1 MRRFAVVAR
10 AAMLAVVIL
19 PAAHAREF
27 GHVLRTL
34 AAPLQAAH
42 RIPPPPS
49 GDPCLEDLAKQI
61 DWLEHH
67 LACYGTVVAK
77 QPDVWGQSRLT
88 RARLE
93 YEEEMRKQ
101 LGLFTERTTASIRRS
116 DQAYLGMALAL
127 QSASGRRRTAQ
138 DVAVPD
144 ATGSASVINTIQG
157 LIPTGNES
165 AGRADPVVIAR
176 TAPFAI
182 PPNPAGFQF
191 DDAPLSLEPTV
202 HLDQLSRYLNH
213 LNELRRVNEGDDSS
227 DAPGYALNLV
237 RIPVSVMPGARTRK
251 GHGAEITVIAEPCLG
266 DDLLPTT
273 FRSLVIN
280 DLVDVIAPALTWA
293 VNDRECLAW
302 AETIT
307 TGGLESRS
315 VGLAADDPSKPNGV
329 SRRATLTMGV
339 NPPPAARQGVMA
351 AMQSLRD
358 KLPTIAP
365 SSAPSMKT
373 RRSRLPIPFSQLADV
388 AGITQ
393 VATLIHNT
401 HAALLNHPDSRPCIG
416 YMEVRGHL
424 AEELEAAYDFLAL
437 DARRHIWEELPGWN
451 LAALVRGRQAR
462 DLAAARCRYFSA
474 IGTGDEDGIELIG
487 HVADDPE
494 QGGICCDEPQPTTPI
509 CRTTTAVLA
518 WSILVE
524 SALLNERLIADTRE
538 AATAR
543 GQPAGPAGC
552 AGPFYGPDPAP
563 EARAAFNDYV
573 RTRWPIRVF
582 ALDPV
587 SDEQNVDDTYARRR
601 ELQIAMAMA
610 SASGPLN
617 AQAMQRYSRRL
628 ELDMATVALN
638 KTAVGFAHGPDTFG
652 WRFYPRVQTPP
663 TRGTLA
669 TLGETVCGGPSS
681 DADLAQR
688 ELEPGQR
695 ECAAIIVMPAFVPW
709 ITLDVRTSWFSL
721 THPKQ
726 IDPGISQTLMLSR
739 AVQSMRTTAHAC
751 GRCAGPHA
759 SGSLP
764 QLLRLVDQLERR
776 LPMQTLQA
784 QIPHE
789 NTAGGFEL
797 FNAGI
802 TDLAPE
808 LLGWYGAPG
817 IDPAAVTS
825 LFLVGKGFSVH
836 DTRVIAGGRPARFR
850 LLSREIIQV
859 EIPSGAATV
868 PTPTCTATTASLP
881 PHGTDRVLTRSR
893 PAVRPRTA
901 EGEAALVLASAA
913 EPLPEPPPAQT
924 APGQCATCGD
934 SGLNPCG
941 IDCNRREAVEVHLAT
956 PYGVT
961 GSLLVPV
968 THRNDAGACNLAF
981 TSSCTISL
989 TFTVTK
995 ATGSKTE
1002 SAKVDEFFSST
1013 CDALEIAVPEA
1024 FIPPPK
1030 ASLRLLL
1037 RDTSSGATAATFSFD
1052 DPFFDARRSRYVIA
1066 GAQLRNFIGDT
1077 SRPAT
1082 DKTLRGAVKPYLDSL
1097 LLQGNLANDGDAVPL
1112 AMTAALVS
1120 GEHEV
1125 PIGGEITVQATR
1137 RGKTTTEP
1145 AADATP

>member
-1 MRRFAVVAR
+1 M
-10 AAMLAVVIL
+10 
-19 PAAHAREF
+19 
-27 GHVLRTL
+27 
-34 AAPLQAAH
+34 
-42 RIPPPPS
+42 
-49 GDPCLEDLAKQI
+49 
-61 DWLEHH
+61 
-67 LACYGTVVAK
+67 VAK

-101 LGLFTERTTASIRRS
+101 LGLFTERTTASIHRS

-127 QSASGRRRTAQ
+127 QSASGRRRTTQ

-144 ATGSASVINTIQG
+144 AAGSASVINTIQG

-165 AGRADPVVIAR
+165 AGRADPIVIAR
-176 TAPFAI
+176 TAPFAM

-227 DAPGYALNLV
+227 DAPGYSLNLV
-237 RIPVSVMPGARTRK
+237 RIPVSVTPGSRTRK

-293 VNDRECLAW
+293 VNDRDCLAW
-302 AETIT
+302 AETIVA
-307 TGGLESRS
+307 GDGRIASRKALPEEAQSRERWGLPRAE
-315 VGLAADDPSKPNGV
+315 PSH
-329 SRRATLTMGV
+329 
-339 NPPPAARQGVMA
+339 RQGVMA
-351 AMQSLRD
+351 AMQSLRA
-358 KLPTIAP
+358 KLPTITP

-373 RRSRLPIPFSQLADV
+373 RRSRLPIPSSQLADV
-388 AGITQ
+388 AGIGQ
-393 VATLIHNT
+393 MAILIHDT
-401 HAALLNHPDSRPCIG
+401 HAALINHPDSRPCIG
-416 YMEVRGHL
+416 YLEVRGHL

-437 DARRHIWEELPGWN
+437 DARRHVWQELPGWN
-451 LAALVRGRQAR
+451 LAALVRSRQAR
-462 DLAAARCRYFSA
+462 DLAAARYRFFSA
-474 IGTGDEDGIELIG
+474 IGTGGENGIELIG
-487 HVADDPE
+487 HVADAAGPDVTGADE
-494 QGGICCDEPQPTTPI
+494 AGICCEDPQPTTPI

-518 WSILVE
+518 WAILVE
-524 SALLNERLIADTRE
+524 SSLLNERLLADTRE

-543 GQPAGPAGC
+543 GHSAGPGGC
-552 AGPFYGPDPAP
+552 GGPFYGPDPPP
-563 EARAAFNDYV
+563 EARAAFADYV

-587 SDEQNVDDTYARRR
+587 SNEQNVDDSYARRR

-610 SASGPLN
+610 SATGPLN
-617 AQAMQRYSRRL
+617 AQAMQRYTRRL
-628 ELDMATVALN
+628 ELDMATVARN
-638 KTAVGFAHGPDTFG
+638 KTAVGFAHGSDTFG

-688 ELEPGQR
+688 QLEPGQR

-726 IDPGISQTLMLSR
+726 IDPGMSQTLTLSR
-739 AVQSMRTTAHAC
+739 AVHSMRTTAQAC
-751 GRCAGPHA
+751 TRCPGPHA
-759 SGSLP
+759 ADSLP
-764 QLLRLVDQLERR
+764 QMMRMIDQLERK
-776 LPMQTLQA
+776 LPVQTLQA

-797 FNAGI
+797 FNSGI
-802 TDLAPE
+802 SDLAPE

-817 IDPAAVTS
+817 IDPTAVTS
-825 LFLVGKGFSVH
+825 LFLIGKGFSVH

-859 EIPSGAATV
+859 DIPSGAATV
-868 PTPTCTATTASLP
+868 PWLP
-881 PHGTDRVLTRSR
+881 PTVATARSANR
-893 PAVRPRTA
+893 
-901 EGEAALVLASAA
+901 GLVLASAA
-913 EPLPEPPPAQT
+913 EPLPEPNAAPPLAG
-924 APGQCATCGD
+924 ACATCGD
-934 SGLNPCG
+934 PALDTCES
-941 IDCNRREAVEVHLAT
+941 DCNRREAVEVHLAT

-961 GSLLVPV
+961 GSLFVPV
-968 THRNDAGACNLAF
+968 ARRTDSGDCTLAF
-981 TSSCTISL
+981 ASSCTIGL

-1002 SAKVDEFFSST
+1002 SAKVDEFFSSS
-1013 CDALEIAVPEA
+1013 CDAIEIAVPDA
-1024 FIPPPK
+1024 FIPPTK
-1030 ASLRLLL
+1030 AALRLLV
-1037 RDTSSGATAATFSFD
+1037 RDASSGETAATFSFD

-1082 DKTLRGAVKPYLDSL
+1082 DKTVRGAVKPYLDSL
-1097 LLQGNLANDGDAVPL
+1097 LLRGDLADDGDAVPL
-1112 AMTAALVS
+1112 TITAALVS
-1120 GEHEV
+1120 GEHEL
-1125 PIGGEITVQATR
+1125 PIGGEIAVQATR

-1145 AADATP
+1145 VPDATP

>member
-1 MRRFAVVAR
+1 MRRFATLAR
-10 AAMLAVVIL
+10 AAALVGLVL
-19 PAAHAREF
+19 QTAHAREF
-27 GHVLRTL
+27 GHVFRTL

-49 GDPCLEDLAKQI
+49 DDPCLEDLAKQM

-101 LGLFTERTTASIRRS
+101 IGLFTERTTASIRRS

-127 QSASGRRRTAQ
+127 QSASGRRRTTQ

-176 TAPFAI
+176 TAPFAM

-227 DAPGYALNLV
+227 DAPGYSLNLV
-237 RIPVSVMPGARTRK
+237 RIPVSVTPGSRTRK

-293 VNDRECLAW
+293 VNDRDCLAW
-302 AETIT
+302 AETIVA
-307 TGGLESRS
+307 GDGRIASRKALPEEAQSRERWGLPRAE
-315 VGLAADDPSKPNGV
+315 PSH
-329 SRRATLTMGV
+329 
-339 NPPPAARQGVMA
+339 RQGVMA
-351 AMQSLRD
+351 AMQSLRA
-358 KLPTIAP
+358 KLPTITP

-373 RRSRLPIPFSQLADV
+373 RRSRLPIPSSQLADV
-388 AGITQ
+388 AGIGQ
-393 VATLIHNT
+393 MAILIHDT
-401 HAALLNHPDSRPCIG
+401 HAALVNHPDSRPCIG
-416 YMEVRGHL
+416 YLEVRGHL

-437 DARRHIWEELPGWN
+437 DARRHVWQELPGWN
-451 LAALVRGRQAR
+451 LAALVRSRQAR
-462 DLAAARCRYFSA
+462 DLAAARCRFFAA
-474 IGTGDEDGIELIG
+474 IGTGGEDGIELIG
-487 HVADDPE
+487 HVADADGPNVTGTDE
-494 QGGICCDEPQPTTPI
+494 AGICCEDPQPTTPI

-518 WSILVE
+518 WAILVE
-524 SALLNERLIADTRE
+524 SSLLNERLLADTRE

-543 GQPAGPAGC
+543 GQAAGPGGC
-552 AGPFYGPDPAP
+552 GGPFYGPDPPP
-563 EARAAFNDYV
+563 EARAAFADYV

-587 SDEQNVDDTYARRR
+587 SNEQNVDDSYARRR

-610 SASGPLN
+610 SATGPLN
-617 AQAMQRYSRRL
+617 AQAMQRYTRRL

-638 KTAVGFAHGPDTFG
+638 KTAVGFAHGSDTFG

-688 ELEPGQR
+688 QLEPGQR

-709 ITLDVRTSWFSL
+709 ITLDVRTNWFSL

-726 IDPGISQTLMLSR
+726 IDPGMSQTLTLSR
-739 AVQSMRTTAHAC
+739 AVQSMRTTAQAC
-751 GRCAGPHA
+751 SRCPGPHA
-759 SGSLP
+759 ADSLP
-764 QLLRLVDQLERR
+764 HMMRMIDQLERK
-776 LPMQTLQA
+776 LPVQTLQA

-797 FNAGI
+797 FNSGI
-802 TDLAPE
+802 SDLAPE

-859 EIPSGAATV
+859 DIPSGAATV
-868 PTPTCTATTASLP
+868 PWLP
-881 PHGTDRVLTRSR
+881 PTVATARSATR
-893 PAVRPRTA
+893 
-901 EGEAALVLASAA
+901 GLVLASAA
-913 EPLPEPPPAQT
+913 EPLPEPSVAPPLAG
-924 APGQCATCGD
+924 ACATCGD
-934 SGLNPCG
+934 PALDTCES
-941 IDCNRREAVEVHLAT
+941 DCNRREAVEVHLAT

-961 GSLLVPV
+961 GSLFVPV
-968 THRNDAGACNLAF
+968 ARRTDSGDCTLAF
-981 TSSCTISL
+981 ASSCTIGL

-1002 SAKVDEFFSST
+1002 SAKVDEFFSSS
-1013 CDALEIAVPEA
+1013 CDAIEITVPEA

-1030 ASLRLLL
+1030 AALRLLV
-1037 RDTSSGATAATFSFD
+1037 RDASSGATAATFSFD

-1082 DKTLRGAVKPYLDSL
+1082 DKTLRGAAKPYLDSL
-1097 LLQGNLANDGDAVPL
+1097 LLRGDLADDGDAVPL
-1112 AMTAALVS
+1112 TITAALVS
-1120 GEHEV
+1120 GEHEL
-1125 PIGGEITVQATR
+1125 PIGGEIAVQATR

-1145 AADATP
+1145 VPDATP

>member
-1 MRRFAVVAR
+1 MRRFATLAR
-10 AAMLAVVIL
+10 AAALVGLVL
-19 PAAHAREF
+19 QTAHAREF
-27 GHVLRTL
+27 GHVFRTL

-49 GDPCLEDLAKQI
+49 DDPCLEDLAKQM

-101 LGLFTERTTASIRRS
+101 IGLFTERTTASIRRS

-127 QSASGRRRTAQ
+127 QSASGRRRTTQ

-176 TAPFAI
+176 TAPFAM

-227 DAPGYALNLV
+227 DAPGYSLNLV
-237 RIPVSVMPGARTRK
+237 RIPVSVTPGSRTRK

-293 VNDRECLAW
+293 VNDRDCLAW
-302 AETIT
+302 AETIVA
-307 TGGLESRS
+307 GDGRIASRKALPEEAQSRERWGLPRAE
-315 VGLAADDPSKPNGV
+315 PSH
-329 SRRATLTMGV
+329 
-339 NPPPAARQGVMA
+339 RQGVMA
-351 AMQSLRD
+351 AMQSLRA
-358 KLPTIAP
+358 KLPTITP

-373 RRSRLPIPFSQLADV
+373 RRSRLPIPSSQLADV
-388 AGITQ
+388 AGIGQ
-393 VATLIHNT
+393 MAILIHDT
-401 HAALLNHPDSRPCIG
+401 HAALVNHPDSRPCIG
-416 YMEVRGHL
+416 YLEVRGHL

-437 DARRHIWEELPGWN
+437 DARRHVWQELPGWN
-451 LAALVRGRQAR
+451 LAALVRSRQAR
-462 DLAAARCRYFSA
+462 DLAAARCRFFAA
-474 IGTGDEDGIELIG
+474 IGTGGEDGIELIG
-487 HVADDPE
+487 HVADADGPNVTGTDE
-494 QGGICCDEPQPTTPI
+494 AGICCEDPQPTTPI

-518 WSILVE
+518 WAILVE
-524 SALLNERLIADTRE
+524 SSLLNERLLADTRE

-543 GQPAGPAGC
+543 GQAAGPGGC
-552 AGPFYGPDPAP
+552 GGPFYGPDPPP
-563 EARAAFNDYV
+563 EARAAFADYV

-587 SDEQNVDDTYARRR
+587 SNEQNVDDSYARRR

-610 SASGPLN
+610 SATGPLN
-617 AQAMQRYSRRL
+617 AQAMQRYTRRL

-638 KTAVGFAHGPDTFG
+638 KTAVGFAHGSDTFG

-688 ELEPGQR
+688 QLEPGQR

-709 ITLDVRTSWFSL
+709 ITLDVRTNWFSL

-726 IDPGISQTLMLSR
+726 IDPGMSQTLTLSR
-739 AVQSMRTTAHAC
+739 AVQSMRTTAQAC
-751 GRCAGPHA
+751 SRCPGPHA
-759 SGSLP
+759 ADSLP
-764 QLLRLVDQLERR
+764 HMMRMIDQLERK
-776 LPMQTLQA
+776 LPVQTLQA

-789 NTAGGFEL
+789 NTSGGFEL
-797 FNAGI
+797 FNSGI
-802 TDLAPE
+802 SDLAPE

-859 EIPSGAATV
+859 DIPSGAATV
-868 PTPTCTATTASLP
+868 PWLP
-881 PHGTDRVLTRSR
+881 PTVATARSATR
-893 PAVRPRTA
+893 
-901 EGEAALVLASAA
+901 GLVLASAA
-913 EPLPEPPPAQT
+913 EPLPEPSVAPPLAG
-924 APGQCATCGD
+924 ACATCGD
-934 SGLNPCG
+934 PALDTCES
-941 IDCNRREAVEVHLAT
+941 DCNRREAVEVHLAT

-961 GSLLVPV
+961 GSLFVPV
-968 THRNDAGACNLAF
+968 ARRTDSGDCTLAF
-981 TSSCTISL
+981 ASSCTIGL

-1002 SAKVDEFFSST
+1002 SAKVDEFFSSS
-1013 CDALEIAVPEA
+1013 CDAIEITVPEA

-1030 ASLRLLL
+1030 AALRLLV
-1037 RDTSSGATAATFSFD
+1037 RDASRGATAATFSFD

-1082 DKTLRGAVKPYLDSL
+1082 DKTLRGAAKPYLDSL
-1097 LLQGNLANDGDAVPL
+1097 LLRGDLADDGDAVPL
-1112 AMTAALVS
+1112 TITAALVS
-1120 GEHEV
+1120 GEHEL
-1125 PIGGEITVQATR
+1125 PIGGEIAVQATR

-1145 AADATP
+1145 VPDATP

>member
-1 MRRFAVVAR
+1 MRRFATLAR
-10 AAMLAVVIL
+10 TAALVGLVL
-19 PAAHAREF
+19 PTAHAREF
-27 GHVLRTL
+27 GHVFRTL

-49 GDPCLEDLAKQI
+49 DDPCLEDLAKQM

-127 QSASGRRRTAQ
+127 QSASGRRRTPQ

-144 ATGSASVINTIQG
+144 AGGSASVINTIQG

-165 AGRADPVVIAR
+165 AGRADPIVIAR
-176 TAPFAI
+176 SAPFAM

-227 DAPGYALNLV
+227 DAPGYSLNLV
-237 RIPVSVMPGARTRK
+237 RIPVSVTPGSRTRK

-293 VNDRECLAW
+293 VNDRDCLAW
-302 AETIT
+302 AETIA
-307 TGGLESRS
+307 TGGLGPRS
-315 VGLAADDPSKPNGV
+315 VGLVADDLSKPNGV
-329 SRRATLTMGV
+329 SRRATIAMDSS
-339 NPPPAARQGVMA
+339 PPPAARQGVMA
-351 AMQSLRD
+351 AMQSLRA
-358 KLPTIAP
+358 KLPTITP

-373 RRSRLPIPFSQLADV
+373 RRSRLPIPSSQLADV
-388 AGITQ
+388 AGIAQ
-393 VATLIHNT
+393 MAILIHDT
-401 HAALLNHPDSRPCIG
+401 HAALVNHPDSRPCIG
-416 YMEVRGHL
+416 YLEVRGHL

-437 DARRHIWEELPGWN
+437 DARRHVWQELPGWN
-451 LAALVRGRQAR
+451 LAALVRSRQAR
-462 DLAAARCRYFSA
+462 DLAAARCRFFSA
-474 IGTGDEDGIELIG
+474 IGTGGENGIELIG
-487 HVADDPE
+487 HAADAAGPDVTGADE
-494 QGGICCDEPQPTTPI
+494 AGICCEDPQPTTPI

-518 WSILVE
+518 WAILVE
-524 SALLNERLIADTRE
+524 SSLLNERLLADTRE

-543 GQPAGPAGC
+543 GQAAGHGGC
-552 AGPFYGPDPAP
+552 GGPFYGPDPPP
-563 EARAAFNDYV
+563 EARAAFADYV

-587 SDEQNVDDTYARRR
+587 SNEQNVDDSYARRR

-610 SASGPLN
+610 SATGPLN
-617 AQAMQRYSRRL
+617 AQAMQRYTRRL

-638 KTAVGFAHGPDTFG
+638 KTAVGFAHGSDTFG

-688 ELEPGQR
+688 QLEPGQR

-726 IDPGISQTLMLSR
+726 IDPGMSQTLTLSR
-739 AVQSMRTTAHAC
+739 AVHSMRTTAQAC
-751 GRCAGPHA
+751 TRCPGPHA
-759 SGSLP
+759 ASSLP
-764 QLLRLVDQLERR
+764 HMMRMIDQLERK
-776 LPMQTLQA
+776 LPVQTLQA

-797 FNAGI
+797 FNSGI
-802 TDLAPE
+802 SDLAPE

-817 IDPAAVTS
+817 IDPTAVTS
-825 LFLVGKGFSVH
+825 LFLIGKGFSVH
-836 DTRVIAGGRPARFR
+836 DTRVIAGGRPTRFR

-859 EIPSGAATV
+859 DIPSGAATV
-868 PTPTCTATTASLP
+868 PWLP
-881 PHGTDRVLTRSR
+881 PTVATARSANR
-893 PAVRPRTA
+893 
-901 EGEAALVLASAA
+901 GLVLASAA
-913 EPLPEPPPAQT
+913 EPLPEPSVAPPLSGA
-924 APGQCATCGD
+924 CATCGD
-934 SGLNPCG
+934 PALDTCES
-941 IDCNRREAVEVHLAT
+941 DCNRREAVEVHLAT

-961 GSLLVPV
+961 GSLFVPV
-968 THRNDAGACNLAF
+968 ARRTDSGDCTLAF
-981 TSSCTISL
+981 ASSCTIGL

-1002 SAKVDEFFSST
+1002 SAKVDEFFSSS
-1013 CDALEIAVPEA
+1013 CDAIEITVPDA
-1024 FIPPPK
+1024 FIPPTK
-1030 ASLRLLL
+1030 AALRLLV
-1037 RDTSSGATAATFSFD
+1037 RDASSGETAATFSFD

-1082 DKTLRGAVKPYLDSL
+1082 DKTVRGAVKPYLDSL
-1097 LLQGNLANDGDAVPL
+1097 LLRGGLADDGDAVPL
-1112 AMTAALVS
+1112 TITAALVS
-1120 GEHEV
+1120 GEHEL
-1125 PIGGEITVQATR
+1125 PIGGEIAVQATR

-1145 AADATP
+1145 VPDATP

>member
-1 MRRFAVVAR
+1 MRRFATLAR
-10 AAMLAVVIL
+10 TAALVGLVL
-19 PAAHAREF
+19 PTAHAREF
-27 GHVLRTL
+27 GHVFRTL

-49 GDPCLEDLAKQI
+49 DDPCLEDLAKQM

-127 QSASGRRRTAQ
+127 QSASGRRRTTQ

-144 ATGSASVINTIQG
+144 AAGSASVINTIQG

-165 AGRADPVVIAR
+165 AGRADPIVIAR
-176 TAPFAI
+176 SAPFAM

-227 DAPGYALNLV
+227 DAPGYSLNLV
-237 RIPVSVMPGARTRK
+237 RIPVSVTPGSRTRK

-293 VNDRECLAW
+293 VNDRDCLAW
-302 AETIT
+302 AETIA
-307 TGGLESRS
+307 TGGLGPRS
-315 VGLAADDPSKPNGV
+315 VGLVADDLSKPNGV
-329 SRRATLTMGV
+329 SRRATIAMDSS
-339 NPPPAARQGVMA
+339 PPPAARQGVMA
-351 AMQSLRD
+351 AMQSLRA
-358 KLPTIAP
+358 KLPTITP

-373 RRSRLPIPFSQLADV
+373 RRSRLPIPSSQLADV
-388 AGITQ
+388 AGIAQ
-393 VATLIHNT
+393 MAILIHDT
-401 HAALLNHPDSRPCIG
+401 HAALVNHPDSRPCIG
-416 YMEVRGHL
+416 YLEVRGHL

-437 DARRHIWEELPGWN
+437 DARRHVWQELPGWN
-451 LAALVRGRQAR
+451 LAALVRSRQAR
-462 DLAAARCRYFSA
+462 DLAAARCRFFSA
-474 IGTGDEDGIELIG
+474 IGTGGENGIELIG
-487 HVADDPE
+487 HAADAAGPDVTGADE
-494 QGGICCDEPQPTTPI
+494 AGICCEDPQPTTPI

-518 WSILVE
+518 WAILVE
-524 SALLNERLIADTRE
+524 SSLLNERLLADTRE

-543 GQPAGPAGC
+543 GQAAGHGGC
-552 AGPFYGPDPAP
+552 GGPFYGPDPPP
-563 EARAAFNDYV
+563 EARAAFADYV

-587 SDEQNVDDTYARRR
+587 SNEQNVDDSYARRR

-610 SASGPLN
+610 SATGPLN
-617 AQAMQRYSRRL
+617 AQAMQRYTRRL

-638 KTAVGFAHGPDTFG
+638 KTAVGFAHGSDTFG

-688 ELEPGQR
+688 QLEPGQR

-726 IDPGISQTLMLSR
+726 IDPGMSQTLTLSR
-739 AVQSMRTTAHAC
+739 AVHSMRTTAQAC
-751 GRCAGPHA
+751 TRCPGPHA
-759 SGSLP
+759 ADSLP
-764 QLLRLVDQLERR
+764 QMMRMIDQLERK
-776 LPMQTLQA
+776 LPVQTLQA

-802 TDLAPE
+802 SDLAPE
-808 LLGWYGAPG
+808 LLGWYGASG
-817 IDPAAVTS
+817 VDPTAVTS
-825 LFLVGKGFSVH
+825 LFLIGKGFSVH

-859 EIPSGAATV
+859 DIPSGAATV
-868 PTPTCTATTASLP
+868 PWLP
-881 PHGTDRVLTRSR
+881 PTVATARSANR
-893 PAVRPRTA
+893 
-901 EGEAALVLASAA
+901 GLVLASAA
-913 EPLPEPPPAQT
+913 EPLPEPSVAPPLSGA
-924 APGQCATCGD
+924 CATCGD
-934 SGLNPCG
+934 PALDTCES
-941 IDCNRREAVEVHLAT
+941 DCNRREAVEVHLAT

-961 GSLLVPV
+961 GSLFVPV
-968 THRNDAGACNLAF
+968 ARRTDSGDCTLAF
-981 TSSCTISL
+981 ASSCTIGL

-1002 SAKVDEFFSST
+1002 SAKVDEFFSSS
-1013 CDALEIAVPEA
+1013 CDAIEITVPDA
-1024 FIPPPK
+1024 FIPPTK
-1030 ASLRLLL
+1030 AALRLLV
-1037 RDTSSGATAATFSFD
+1037 RDASSGETAATFSFD

-1082 DKTLRGAVKPYLDSL
+1082 DKTVRGAVKPYLDSL
-1097 LLQGNLANDGDAVPL
+1097 LLRGGLADDGDAVPL
-1112 AMTAALVS
+1112 TITAALVS
-1120 GEHEV
+1120 GEHEL
-1125 PIGGEITVQATR
+1125 PIGGEIAVQATR

-1145 AADATP
+1145 VPDATP

>member
-1 MRRFAVVAR
+1 MRRFATLAR
-10 AAMLAVVIL
+10 AAALVGLVL
-19 PAAHAREF
+19 QTAHAREF
-27 GHVLRTL
+27 GHVFRTL

-49 GDPCLEDLAKQI
+49 DDPCLEDLAKQM

-101 LGLFTERTTASIRRS
+101 IGLFTERTTASIRRS

-127 QSASGRRRTAQ
+127 QSASGRRRTTQ

-176 TAPFAI
+176 TAPFAM

-227 DAPGYALNLV
+227 DAPGYSLNLV
-237 RIPVSVMPGARTRK
+237 RIPVSVTPGSRTRK

-293 VNDRECLAW
+293 VNDRDCLAW
-302 AETIT
+302 AETIVA
-307 TGGLESRS
+307 GDGRIASRKALPEEAQSRERWGLPRAE
-315 VGLAADDPSKPNGV
+315 PSH
-329 SRRATLTMGV
+329 
-339 NPPPAARQGVMA
+339 RQGVMA
-351 AMQSLRD
+351 AMQSLRA
-358 KLPTIAP
+358 KLPTITP

-373 RRSRLPIPFSQLADV
+373 RRSRLPIPSSQLADV
-388 AGITQ
+388 AGIGQ
-393 VATLIHNT
+393 MAILIHDT
-401 HAALLNHPDSRPCIG
+401 HAALVNHPDSRPCIG
-416 YMEVRGHL
+416 YLEVRGHL

-437 DARRHIWEELPGWN
+437 DARRHVWQELPGWN
-451 LAALVRGRQAR
+451 LAALVRSRQAR
-462 DLAAARCRYFSA
+462 DLAAARCRFFAA
-474 IGTGDEDGIELIG
+474 IGTGGEDGIELIG
-487 HVADDPE
+487 HVADADGPNVTGTDE
-494 QGGICCDEPQPTTPI
+494 AGICCEDPQPTTPI

-518 WSILVE
+518 WAILVE
-524 SALLNERLIADTRE
+524 SSLLNERLLADTRE

-543 GQPAGPAGC
+543 GQAAGPGGC
-552 AGPFYGPDPAP
+552 GGPFYGPDPPP
-563 EARAAFNDYV
+563 EARAAFADYV

-587 SDEQNVDDTYARRR
+587 SNEQNVDDSYARRR

-610 SASGPLN
+610 SATGPLN
-617 AQAMQRYSRRL
+617 AQAMQRYTRRL

-638 KTAVGFAHGPDTFG
+638 KTAVGFAHGSDTFG

-688 ELEPGQR
+688 QLEPGQR

-709 ITLDVRTSWFSL
+709 ITLDVRTNWFSL

-726 IDPGISQTLMLSR
+726 IDPGMSQTLTLSR
-739 AVQSMRTTAHAC
+739 AVHSMRTTAQAC
-751 GRCAGPHA
+751 SRCPGPHA
-759 SGSLP
+759 ADSLP
-764 QLLRLVDQLERR
+764 QMMRMIDQLERK
-776 LPMQTLQA
+776 LPVQTLQA

-789 NTAGGFEL
+789 NTSGGFEL
-797 FNAGI
+797 FNSGI
-802 TDLAPE
+802 SDLAPE

-859 EIPSGAATV
+859 DIPSGAATV
-868 PTPTCTATTASLP
+868 PWLP
-881 PHGTDRVLTRSR
+881 PTVATARSATR
-893 PAVRPRTA
+893 
-901 EGEAALVLASAA
+901 GLVLASAA
-913 EPLPEPPPAQT
+913 EPLPEPSVAPPLAG
-924 APGQCATCGD
+924 ACATCGD
-934 SGLNPCG
+934 PALDTCES
-941 IDCNRREAVEVHLAT
+941 DCNRREAVEVHLAT

-961 GSLLVPV
+961 GSLFVPV
-968 THRNDAGACNLAF
+968 ARRTDSGDCTLAF
-981 TSSCTISL
+981 ASSCTIGL

-1002 SAKVDEFFSST
+1002 SAKVDEFFSSS
-1013 CDALEIAVPEA
+1013 CDAIEITVPEA

-1030 ASLRLLL
+1030 AALRLLV
-1037 RDTSSGATAATFSFD
+1037 RDASSGATAATFSFD

-1097 LLQGNLANDGDAVPL
+1097 LLRGDLADDGDAVPL
-1112 AMTAALVS
+1112 TITVALVS
-1120 GEHEV
+1120 GEHEL
-1125 PIGGEITVQATR
+1125 PIGGEIAVQATR

-1145 AADATP
+1145 VPDATP

>member
-1 MRRFAVVAR
+1 MRRFATLAR
-10 AAMLAVVIL
+10 TAALVGLVL
-19 PAAHAREF
+19 PTAHAREF
-27 GHVLRTL
+27 GHVFRTL

-49 GDPCLEDLAKQI
+49 DDPCLEDLAKQM

-127 QSASGRRRTAQ
+127 QSASGRRRTTQ

-144 ATGSASVINTIQG
+144 AAGSASVINTIQG

-165 AGRADPVVIAR
+165 AGRADPIVIAR
-176 TAPFAI
+176 SAPFAM

-227 DAPGYALNLV
+227 DAPGYSLNLV
-237 RIPVSVMPGARTRK
+237 RIPVSVTPGSRTRK

-293 VNDRECLAW
+293 VNDRDCLAW
-302 AETIT
+302 AETIA
-307 TGGLESRS
+307 TGGLGPRS
-315 VGLAADDPSKPNGV
+315 VGLVADDLSKPNGV
-329 SRRATLTMGV
+329 SRRATIAMDSS
-339 NPPPAARQGVMA
+339 PPPAARQGVMA
-351 AMQSLRD
+351 AMQSLRA
-358 KLPTIAP
+358 KLPTITP

-373 RRSRLPIPFSQLADV
+373 RRSRLPIPSSQLADV
-388 AGITQ
+388 AGIAQ
-393 VATLIHNT
+393 MAILIHDT
-401 HAALLNHPDSRPCIG
+401 HAALVNHPDSRPCIG
-416 YMEVRGHL
+416 YLEVRGHL

-437 DARRHIWEELPGWN
+437 DARRHVWQELPGWN
-451 LAALVRGRQAR
+451 LAALVRSRQAR
-462 DLAAARCRYFSA
+462 DLAAARCRFFSA
-474 IGTGDEDGIELIG
+474 IGTGGENGIELIG
-487 HVADDPE
+487 HAADAAGPDVTGADE
-494 QGGICCDEPQPTTPI
+494 AGICCEDPQPTTPI

-518 WSILVE
+518 WAILVE
-524 SALLNERLIADTRE
+524 SSLLNERLLADTRE

-543 GQPAGPAGC
+543 GHSAGHGGC
-552 AGPFYGPDPAP
+552 GGPFYGPDPPP
-563 EARAAFNDYV
+563 EARAAFADYV

-587 SDEQNVDDTYARRR
+587 SNEQNVDDSYARRR

-610 SASGPLN
+610 SATGPLN
-617 AQAMQRYSRRL
+617 AQAMQRYTRRL

-638 KTAVGFAHGPDTFG
+638 KTAVGFAHGSDTFG

-688 ELEPGQR
+688 QLEPGQR

-726 IDPGISQTLMLSR
+726 IDPGMSQTLTLSR
-739 AVQSMRTTAHAC
+739 AVHSMRTTAQAC
-751 GRCAGPHA
+751 TRCPGPHA
-759 SGSLP
+759 ADSLP
-764 QLLRLVDQLERR
+764 QMMRMIDQLERK
-776 LPMQTLQA
+776 LPVQTLQA

-797 FNAGI
+797 FNSGI
-802 TDLAPE
+802 SDLAPE

-817 IDPAAVTS
+817 IDPTAVTS
-825 LFLVGKGFSVH
+825 LFLIGKGFSVH
-836 DTRVIAGGRPARFR
+836 DTRVIAGGRPTRFR

-859 EIPSGAATV
+859 DIPSGAATV
-868 PTPTCTATTASLP
+868 PWLP
-881 PHGTDRVLTRSR
+881 PTVATARSATR
-893 PAVRPRTA
+893 
-901 EGEAALVLASAA
+901 GLVLASAA
-913 EPLPEPPPAQT
+913 EPLPEPAT
-924 APGQCATCGD
+924 APSLAGACATCGD
-934 SGLNPCG
+934 PALDTCES
-941 IDCNRREAVEVHLAT
+941 DCNRREAVEVHLAT

-961 GSLLVPV
+961 GSLFVPV
-968 THRNDAGACNLAF
+968 ARRTDSGDCTLAF
-981 TSSCTISL
+981 ASSCTIGL

-1002 SAKVDEFFSST
+1002 SAKVDEFFSSS
-1013 CDALEIAVPEA
+1013 CDAIEITVPDA
-1024 FIPPPK
+1024 FIPPTK
-1030 ASLRLLL
+1030 AALRLLV
-1037 RDTSSGATAATFSFD
+1037 RDASSGETAATFSFD

-1082 DKTLRGAVKPYLDSL
+1082 DKTVRGAVKPYLDSL
-1097 LLQGNLANDGDAVPL
+1097 LLRGGLADDGDAVPL
-1112 AMTAALVS
+1112 TITAALVS
-1120 GEHEV
+1120 GEHEL
-1125 PIGGEITVQATR
+1125 PIGGEIAVQATR

-1145 AADATP
+1145 VPDATP

>member
-1 MRRFAVVAR
+1 MRRFATLAR
-10 AAMLAVVIL
+10 AAALVGLVL
-19 PAAHAREF
+19 QTAHAREF
-27 GHVLRTL
+27 GHVFRTL

-49 GDPCLEDLAKQI
+49 DDPCLEDLAKQM

-101 LGLFTERTTASIRRS
+101 IGLFTERTTASIRRS

-127 QSASGRRRTAQ
+127 QSASGRRRTTQ

-176 TAPFAI
+176 TAPFAM

-227 DAPGYALNLV
+227 DAPGYSLNLV
-237 RIPVSVMPGARTRK
+237 RIPVSVTPGSRTRK

-293 VNDRECLAW
+293 VNDRDCLAW
-302 AETIT
+302 AETIVA
-307 TGGLESRS
+307 GDGRIASRKALPEEAQSRERWGLPRAE
-315 VGLAADDPSKPNGV
+315 PSH
-329 SRRATLTMGV
+329 
-339 NPPPAARQGVMA
+339 RQGVMA
-351 AMQSLRD
+351 AMQSLRA
-358 KLPTIAP
+358 KLPTITP

-373 RRSRLPIPFSQLADV
+373 RRSRLPIPSSQLADV
-388 AGITQ
+388 AGIGQ
-393 VATLIHNT
+393 MAILIHDT
-401 HAALLNHPDSRPCIG
+401 HAALVNHPDSRPCIG
-416 YMEVRGHL
+416 YLEVRGHL

-437 DARRHIWEELPGWN
+437 DARRHVWQELPGWN
-451 LAALVRGRQAR
+451 LAALVRSRQAR
-462 DLAAARCRYFSA
+462 DLAAARCRFFA
-474 IGTGDEDGIELIG
+474 AVGTGGEDGIELIG
-487 HVADDPE
+487 HVADAVGPDVTGTGE
-494 QGGICCDEPQPTTPI
+494 AGICCEDPQPTSPI

-518 WSILVE
+518 WAILVE
-524 SALLNERLIADTRE
+524 SSLLNERLLADTRE

-543 GQPAGPAGC
+543 GQAAGPGGC
-552 AGPFYGPDPAP
+552 GGPFYGPDPPP
-563 EARAAFNDYV
+563 EARAAFADYV

-587 SDEQNVDDTYARRR
+587 SNEQNVDDSYARRR

-610 SASGPLN
+610 SATGPLN
-617 AQAMQRYSRRL
+617 AQAMQRYTRRL

-638 KTAVGFAHGPDTFG
+638 KTAVGFAHGSDTFG

-688 ELEPGQR
+688 QLEPGQR

-709 ITLDVRTSWFSL
+709 ITLDVRTNWFSL

-726 IDPGISQTLMLSR
+726 IDPGMSQTLTLSR
-739 AVQSMRTTAHAC
+739 AVQSMRTTAQAC
-751 GRCAGPHA
+751 SRCPGPHA
-759 SGSLP
+759 ADSLP
-764 QLLRLVDQLERR
+764 HMMRMIDQLERK
-776 LPMQTLQA
+776 LPVQTLQA

-789 NTAGGFEL
+789 NTSGGFEL
-797 FNAGI
+797 FNSGI
-802 TDLAPE
+802 SDLAPE

-859 EIPSGAATV
+859 DIPSGAATV
-868 PTPTCTATTASLP
+868 PWLP
-881 PHGTDRVLTRSR
+881 PTVATARSATR
-893 PAVRPRTA
+893 
-901 EGEAALVLASAA
+901 GLVLASAA
-913 EPLPEPPPAQT
+913 EPLPEPSVAPPLAG
-924 APGQCATCGD
+924 ACATCGD
-934 SGLNPCG
+934 PALDTCES
-941 IDCNRREAVEVHLAT
+941 DCNRREAVEVHLAT

-961 GSLLVPV
+961 GSLFVPV
-968 THRNDAGACNLAF
+968 ARRTDSGDCTLAF
-981 TSSCTISL
+981 ASSCTIGL

-1002 SAKVDEFFSST
+1002 SAKVDEFFSSS
-1013 CDALEIAVPEA
+1013 CDAIEITVPEA

-1030 ASLRLLL
+1030 AALRLLV
-1037 RDTSSGATAATFSFD
+1037 RDASSGATAATFSFD

-1097 LLQGNLANDGDAVPL
+1097 LLRGDLADDGDAVPL
-1112 AMTAALVS
+1112 TITAALVS
-1120 GEHEV
+1120 GEHEL
-1125 PIGGEITVQATR
+1125 PIGGEIAVQATR

-1145 AADATP
+1145 VPDATP

>member
-1 MRRFAVVAR
+1 MRRFATLAR
-10 AAMLAVVIL
+10 AAALVGLVL
-19 PAAHAREF
+19 QTAHAREF
-27 GHVLRTL
+27 GHVFRTL

-49 GDPCLEDLAKQI
+49 DDPCLEDLAKQM

-101 LGLFTERTTASIRRS
+101 IGLFTERTTASIRRS

-127 QSASGRRRTAQ
+127 QSASGRRRTTQ

-176 TAPFAI
+176 TAPFAM

-227 DAPGYALNLV
+227 DAPGYSLNLV
-237 RIPVSVMPGARTRK
+237 RIPVSVTPGSRTRK

-293 VNDRECLAW
+293 VNDRDCLAW
-302 AETIT
+302 AETIVA
-307 TGGLESRS
+307 GDGRIASRKALPEEAQSRERWGLPRAE
-315 VGLAADDPSKPNGV
+315 PSH
-329 SRRATLTMGV
+329 
-339 NPPPAARQGVMA
+339 RQGVMA
-351 AMQSLRD
+351 AMQSLRA
-358 KLPTIAP
+358 KLPTITP

-373 RRSRLPIPFSQLADV
+373 RRSRLPIPSSQLADV
-388 AGITQ
+388 AGIGQ
-393 VATLIHNT
+393 MAILIHDT
-401 HAALLNHPDSRPCIG
+401 HAALVNHPDSRPCIG
-416 YMEVRGHL
+416 YLEVRGHL

-437 DARRHIWEELPGWN
+437 DARRHVWQELPGWN
-451 LAALVRGRQAR
+451 LAALVRSRQAR
-462 DLAAARCRYFSA
+462 DLAAARCRFFAA
-474 IGTGDEDGIELIG
+474 IGTGGEDGIELIG
-487 HVADDPE
+487 HVADADGPNVTGTDE
-494 QGGICCDEPQPTTPI
+494 AGICCEDPQPTTPI

-518 WSILVE
+518 WAILVE
-524 SALLNERLIADTRE
+524 SSLLNERLLADTRE

-543 GQPAGPAGC
+543 GQAAGPGGC
-552 AGPFYGPDPAP
+552 GGPFYGPDPPP
-563 EARAAFNDYV
+563 EARAAFADYV

-587 SDEQNVDDTYARRR
+587 SNEQNVDDSYARRR

-610 SASGPLN
+610 SATGPLN
-617 AQAMQRYSRRL
+617 AQAMQRYTRRL

-638 KTAVGFAHGPDTFG
+638 KTAVGFAHGSDTFG

-688 ELEPGQR
+688 QLEPGQR

-709 ITLDVRTSWFSL
+709 ITLDVRTNWFSL

-726 IDPGISQTLMLSR
+726 IDPGMSQTLTLSR
-739 AVQSMRTTAHAC
+739 AVHSMRTTAQAC
-751 GRCAGPHA
+751 SRCPGPHA
-759 SGSLP
+759 ADSLP
-764 QLLRLVDQLERR
+764 QMMRMIDQLERK
-776 LPMQTLQA
+776 LPVQTLQA

-789 NTAGGFEL
+789 NTSGGFEL
-797 FNAGI
+797 FNSGI
-802 TDLAPE
+802 SDLAPE

-817 IDPAAVTS
+817 VDPTTVTS

-859 EIPSGAATV
+859 DIPSGAATV
-868 PTPTCTATTASLP
+868 PWLP
-881 PHGTDRVLTRSR
+881 PTVATARSATR
-893 PAVRPRTA
+893 
-901 EGEAALVLASAA
+901 GLVLASAA
-913 EPLPEPPPAQT
+913 EPLPEPSVAPPLAG
-924 APGQCATCGD
+924 ACATCGD
-934 SGLNPCG
+934 PALDTCES
-941 IDCNRREAVEVHLAT
+941 DCNRREAVEVHLAT

-961 GSLLVPV
+961 GSLFVPV
-968 THRNDAGACNLAF
+968 ARRTDSGDCTLAF
-981 TSSCTISL
+981 ASSCTIGL

-1002 SAKVDEFFSST
+1002 SAKVDEFFSSS
-1013 CDALEIAVPEA
+1013 CDAIEITVPEA

-1030 ASLRLLL
+1030 AALRLLV
-1037 RDTSSGATAATFSFD
+1037 RDASSGATAATFSFD

-1082 DKTLRGAVKPYLDSL
+1082 DKTLRGAAKPYLDSL
-1097 LLQGNLANDGDAVPL
+1097 LLRGDLADDGDAVPL
-1112 AMTAALVS
+1112 TITAALVS
-1120 GEHEV
+1120 GEHEL
-1125 PIGGEITVQATR
+1125 PIGGEIAVQATR

-1145 AADATP
+1145 APDATP

>member
-1 MRRFAVVAR
+1 MRRFATLAR
-10 AAMLAVVIL
+10 AAALVGLVL
-19 PAAHAREF
+19 QTAHAREF
-27 GHVLRTL
+27 GHVFRTL

-49 GDPCLEDLAKQI
+49 DDPCLEDLAKQM

-101 LGLFTERTTASIRRS
+101 IGLFTERTTASIRRS

-127 QSASGRRRTAQ
+127 QSASGRRRTTQ

-176 TAPFAI
+176 TAPFAM

-227 DAPGYALNLV
+227 DAPGYSLNLV
-237 RIPVSVMPGARTRK
+237 RIPVSVTPGSRTRK

-293 VNDRECLAW
+293 VNDRDCLAW
-302 AETIT
+302 AETIVA
-307 TGGLESRS
+307 GDGRIASRKALPEEAQSRERWGLPRAE
-315 VGLAADDPSKPNGV
+315 PSH
-329 SRRATLTMGV
+329 
-339 NPPPAARQGVMA
+339 RQGVMA
-351 AMQSLRD
+351 AMQSLRA
-358 KLPTIAP
+358 KLPTITP

-373 RRSRLPIPFSQLADV
+373 RRSRLPIPSSQLADV
-388 AGITQ
+388 AGIGQ
-393 VATLIHNT
+393 MAILIHDT
-401 HAALLNHPDSRPCIG
+401 HAALVNHPDSRPCIG
-416 YMEVRGHL
+416 YLEVRGHL

-437 DARRHIWEELPGWN
+437 DARRHVWQELPGWN
-451 LAALVRGRQAR
+451 LAALVRSRQAR
-462 DLAAARCRYFSA
+462 DLAAARCRFFAA
-474 IGTGDEDGIELIG
+474 IGTGGEDGIELIG
-487 HVADDPE
+487 HVADADGPNVTGTDE
-494 QGGICCDEPQPTTPI
+494 AGICCEDPQPTTPI

-518 WSILVE
+518 WAILVE
-524 SALLNERLIADTRE
+524 SSLLNERLLADTRE

-543 GQPAGPAGC
+543 GQAAGPGGC
-552 AGPFYGPDPAP
+552 GGPFYGPDPPP
-563 EARAAFNDYV
+563 EARAAFADYV

-587 SDEQNVDDTYARRR
+587 SNEQNVDDSYARRR

-610 SASGPLN
+610 SATGPLN
-617 AQAMQRYSRRL
+617 AQAMQRYTRRL

-638 KTAVGFAHGPDTFG
+638 KTAVGFAHGSDTFG

-688 ELEPGQR
+688 QLEPGQR

-709 ITLDVRTSWFSL
+709 ITLDVRTNWFSL

-726 IDPGISQTLMLSR
+726 IDPGMSQTLTLSR
-739 AVQSMRTTAHAC
+739 AVQSMRTTAQAC
-751 GRCAGPHA
+751 SRCPGPHA
-759 SGSLP
+759 ADSLP
-764 QLLRLVDQLERR
+764 HMMRMIDQLERK
-776 LPMQTLQA
+776 LPVQTLQA

-789 NTAGGFEL
+789 NTSGGFEL
-797 FNAGI
+797 FNSGI
-802 TDLAPE
+802 SDLAPE

-859 EIPSGAATV
+859 DIPSGAATV
-868 PTPTCTATTASLP
+868 PWLP
-881 PHGTDRVLTRSR
+881 PTVATARSATR
-893 PAVRPRTA
+893 
-901 EGEAALVLASAA
+901 GLVLASAA
-913 EPLPEPPPAQT
+913 EPLPEPSVAPPLAG
-924 APGQCATCGD
+924 ACATCGD
-934 SGLNPCG
+934 PALDTCES
-941 IDCNRREAVEVHLAT
+941 DCNRREAVEVHLAT

-961 GSLLVPV
+961 GSLFVPV
-968 THRNDAGACNLAF
+968 ARRTDSGDCTLAF
-981 TSSCTISL
+981 ASSCTIGL

-1002 SAKVDEFFSST
+1002 SAKVDEFFSSS
-1013 CDALEIAVPEA
+1013 CDAIEITVPEA

-1030 ASLRLLL
+1030 AALRLLV
-1037 RDTSSGATAATFSFD
+1037 RDASSGATAATFSFD

-1097 LLQGNLANDGDAVPL
+1097 LLRGDLADDGDAVPL
-1112 AMTAALVS
+1112 TITAALVS
-1120 GEHEV
+1120 GEHEL
-1125 PIGGEITVQATR
+1125 PIGGEIAVQAAR

-1145 AADATP
+1145 APDATP

>member
-1 MRRFAVVAR
+1 MRRFATLAR
-10 AAMLAVVIL
+10 TAALVGLVL
-19 PAAHAREF
+19 PTAHAREF
-27 GHVLRTL
+27 GHVFRTL

-49 GDPCLEDLAKQI
+49 DDPCLEDLAKQM

-127 QSASGRRRTAQ
+127 QSASGRRRTTQ

-144 ATGSASVINTIQG
+144 AAGSASVINTIQG

-165 AGRADPVVIAR
+165 AGRADPIVIAR
-176 TAPFAI
+176 SAPFAM

-227 DAPGYALNLV
+227 DAPGYSLNLV
-237 RIPVSVMPGARTRK
+237 RIPVSVTPGSRTRK

-293 VNDRECLAW
+293 VNDRDCLAW
-302 AETIT
+302 AETIA
-307 TGGLESRS
+307 TGGLGPRS
-315 VGLAADDPSKPNGV
+315 VGLVEDDLTKPNGV
-329 SRRATLTMGV
+329 SRRATIAMDSS
-339 NPPPAARQGVMA
+339 PPPAARQGVMA
-351 AMQSLRD
+351 AMQSLRA
-358 KLPTIAP
+358 KLPTITP

-373 RRSRLPIPFSQLADV
+373 RRSRLPIPSSQLADV
-388 AGITQ
+388 AGIAQ
-393 VATLIHNT
+393 MAILIHDT
-401 HAALLNHPDSRPCIG
+401 HAALVNHPDSRPCIG
-416 YMEVRGHL
+416 YLEVRGHL

-437 DARRHIWEELPGWN
+437 DARRHVWQELPGWN
-451 LAALVRGRQAR
+451 LAALVRSRQAR
-462 DLAAARCRYFSA
+462 DLAAARCRFFSA
-474 IGTGDEDGIELIG
+474 IGTGGENGIELIG
-487 HVADDPE
+487 HAADAAGPDVTGADE
-494 QGGICCDEPQPTTPI
+494 AGICCEDPQPTTPI

-518 WSILVE
+518 WAILVE
-524 SALLNERLIADTRE
+524 SSLLNERLLADTRE

-543 GQPAGPAGC
+543 GQAAGHGGC
-552 AGPFYGPDPAP
+552 GGPFYGPDPPP
-563 EARAAFNDYV
+563 EARAAFADYV

-587 SDEQNVDDTYARRR
+587 SNEQNVDDSYARRR

-610 SASGPLN
+610 SATGPLN
-617 AQAMQRYSRRL
+617 AQAMQRYTRRL

-638 KTAVGFAHGPDTFG
+638 KTAVGFAHGSDTFG

-688 ELEPGQR
+688 QLEPGQR

-726 IDPGISQTLMLSR
+726 IDPGMSQTLTLSR
-739 AVQSMRTTAHAC
+739 AVHSMRTTAQAC
-751 GRCAGPHA
+751 TRCPGPHA
-759 SGSLP
+759 ADSLP
-764 QLLRLVDQLERR
+764 QMMRMIDQLERK
-776 LPMQTLQA
+776 LPVQTLQA

-797 FNAGI
+797 FNSGI
-802 TDLAPE
+802 SDLAPE

-817 IDPAAVTS
+817 IDPTAVTS
-825 LFLVGKGFSVH
+825 LFLIGKGFSVH

-859 EIPSGAATV
+859 DIPSGAATV
-868 PTPTCTATTASLP
+868 PWLP
-881 PHGTDRVLTRSR
+881 PTVATARSANR
-893 PAVRPRTA
+893 
-901 EGEAALVLASAA
+901 GLVLASAA
-913 EPLPEPPPAQT
+913 EPLPEPSVAPPLSGA
-924 APGQCATCGD
+924 CATCGD
-934 SGLNPCG
+934 PALDTCES
-941 IDCNRREAVEVHLAT
+941 DCNRREAVEVHLAT

-961 GSLLVPV
+961 GSLFVPV
-968 THRNDAGACNLAF
+968 MRRTDSGDCTLAF
-981 TSSCTISL
+981 ASSCTIGL

-1002 SAKVDEFFSST
+1002 SAKVDEFFSSS
-1013 CDALEIAVPEA
+1013 CDAIEITVPDA
-1024 FIPPPK
+1024 FIPPTK
-1030 ASLRLLL
+1030 AALRLLV
-1037 RDTSSGATAATFSFD
+1037 RDASSGETAATFSFD

-1097 LLQGNLANDGDAVPL
+1097 LLQGDLADDGDAVPL

-1125 PIGGEITVQATR
+1125 PIGGEIAVQATR

-1145 AADATP
+1145 APDATP

>member
-1 MRRFAVVAR
+1 MRHVAVFAR
-10 AAMLAVVIL
+10 AAALVGLVL
-19 PAAHAREF
+19 PTAHAREF
-27 GHVLRTL
+27 GHVFRTL

-42 RIPPPPS
+42 RITPPPS

-127 QSASGRRRTAQ
+127 QSASGRRRTTQ

-144 ATGSASVINTIQG
+144 AGGSASVINTIQG
-157 LIPTGNES
+157 LIPSGNES
-165 AGRADPVVIAR
+165 AGRADPIVIAR
-176 TAPFAI
+176 TAPFAM

-227 DAPGYALNLV
+227 DAPGYSLNLV
-237 RIPVSVMPGARTRK
+237 RIPVSVMPGSRTRK

-293 VNDRECLAW
+293 VNDRDCLAW
-302 AETIT
+302 AETIVA
-307 TGGLESRS
+307 GGLGPRS
-315 VGLAADDPSKPNGV
+315 VGLVEDEPSQPNGV
-329 SRRATLTMGV
+329 SRRATLALDSS
-339 NPPPAARQGVMA
+339 PPPTARQGVMA
-351 AMQSLRD
+351 AMQSLRA

-373 RRSRLPIPFSQLADV
+373 RRSRLPIPSSQLADV
-388 AGITQ
+388 AGIGQ
-393 VATLIHNT
+393 MAILIHDT
-401 HAALLNHPDSRPCIG
+401 HAALVNHPDSRPCIG
-416 YMEVRGHL
+416 YLEVRGHL

-437 DARRHIWEELPGWN
+437 DAMQHVWQELPGWN

-462 DLAAARCRYFSA
+462 DLAAARCRFFSA
-474 IGTGDEDGIELIG
+474 IGTGDENGIELIG
-487 HVADDPE
+487 HVADSPE
-494 QGGICCDEPQPTTPI
+494 TDQSGICCEDPQPTTPI

-518 WSILVE
+518 WAILVE
-524 SALLNERLIADTRE
+524 SSLLNERLLADTRE

-543 GQPAGPAGC
+543 GHAAGHGGC
-552 AGPFYGPDPAP
+552 GSPFYGPDPP
-563 EARAAFNDYV
+563 PDARAAFADYV

-587 SDEQNVDDTYARRR
+587 SDEQNVDDSYARRR

-610 SASGPLN
+610 SASGRLN
-617 AQAMQRYSRRL
+617 AQAMQRYTRRL

-638 KTAVGFAHGPDTFG
+638 KTAVGFAHGSDTFG

-688 ELEPGQR
+688 QIEPGQR

-726 IDPGISQTLMLSR
+726 IDPGISQTLTLSR

-751 GRCAGPHA
+751 GRCAGLHA

-764 QLLRLVDQLERR
+764 QMLRLVDQLERR

-817 IDPAAVTS
+817 VDPTAVTS
-825 LFLVGKGFSVH
+825 LFLIGKGFSVH

-859 EIPSGAATV
+859 DIPSGAATV
-868 PTPTCTATTASLP
+868 PWLP
-881 PHGTDRVLTRSR
+881 PNVSTARSATR
-893 PAVRPRTA
+893 
-901 EGEAALVLASAA
+901 GLVLASAA
-913 EPLPEPPPAQT
+913 EPLPEPAT
-924 APGQCATCGD
+924 APSLPGACATCGD
-934 SGLNPCG
+934 PAIDACES
-941 IDCNRREAVEVHLAT
+941 DCNRREAVEVHLAT

-968 THRNDAGACNLAF
+968 APRTDAGACNLAF
-981 TSSCTISL
+981 ASSCTIGL

-995 ATGSKTE
+995 ATGAKTE
-1002 SAKVDEFFSST
+1002 AAKVDEFFSST
-1013 CDALEIAVPEA
+1013 CDAIEIAVPEA

-1030 ASLRLLL
+1030 AALRLLL
-1037 RDTSSGATAATFSFD
+1037 RDTSSGATAATFAFD

-1097 LLQGNLANDGDAVPL
+1097 LLQGDLADDGDAVPL

-1125 PIGGEITVQATR
+1125 PIGGEIAVQATR

-1145 AADATP
+1145 VPDATP

>member
-1 MRRFAVVAR
+1 MRRFATLAR
-10 AAMLAVVIL
+10 AAALVGLVL
-19 PAAHAREF
+19 QTAHAREF
-27 GHVLRTL
+27 GHVFRTL

-49 GDPCLEDLAKQI
+49 DDPCLEDLAKQM

-101 LGLFTERTTASIRRS
+101 IGLFTERTTASIRRS

-127 QSASGRRRTAQ
+127 QSASGRRRTTQ

-176 TAPFAI
+176 TAPFAM

-227 DAPGYALNLV
+227 DAPGYSLNLV
-237 RIPVSVMPGARTRK
+237 RIPVSVTPGSRTRK

-293 VNDRECLAW
+293 VNDRDCLAW
-302 AETIT
+302 AETIVA
-307 TGGLESRS
+307 GDGRIASRKALPEEAQSRERWGLPRAE
-315 VGLAADDPSKPNGV
+315 PSH
-329 SRRATLTMGV
+329 
-339 NPPPAARQGVMA
+339 RQGVMA
-351 AMQSLRD
+351 AMQSLRA
-358 KLPTIAP
+358 KLPTITP

-373 RRSRLPIPFSQLADV
+373 RRSRLPIPSSQLADV
-388 AGITQ
+388 AGIGQ
-393 VATLIHNT
+393 MAILIHDT
-401 HAALLNHPDSRPCIG
+401 HAALVNHPDSRPCIG
-416 YMEVRGHL
+416 YLEVRGHL

-437 DARRHIWEELPGWN
+437 DARRHVWQELPGWN
-451 LAALVRGRQAR
+451 LAALVRSRQAR
-462 DLAAARCRYFSA
+462 DLAAARCRFFA
-474 IGTGDEDGIELIG
+474 AVGTGGEDGIELIG
-487 HVADDPE
+487 HVADADGPNVTGTDE
-494 QGGICCDEPQPTTPI
+494 AGICCEDPQPTTPI

-518 WSILVE
+518 WAILVE
-524 SALLNERLIADTRE
+524 SSLLNERLLADTRE

-543 GQPAGPAGC
+543 GQAAGPGGC
-552 AGPFYGPDPAP
+552 GGPFYGPDPPP
-563 EARAAFNDYV
+563 EARAAFADYV

-587 SDEQNVDDTYARRR
+587 SNEQNVDDSYARRR

-610 SASGPLN
+610 SATGPLN
-617 AQAMQRYSRRL
+617 AQAMQRYTRRL

-638 KTAVGFAHGPDTFG
+638 KTAVGFAHGSDTFG

-688 ELEPGQR
+688 QLEPGQR

-709 ITLDVRTSWFSL
+709 ITLDVRTNWFSL

-726 IDPGISQTLMLSR
+726 IDPGMSQTLTLSR
-739 AVQSMRTTAHAC
+739 AVQSMRTTAQAC
-751 GRCAGPHA
+751 SRCPGPHA
-759 SGSLP
+759 ADSLP
-764 QLLRLVDQLERR
+764 HMMRMIDQLERK
-776 LPMQTLQA
+776 LPVQTLQA

-789 NTAGGFEL
+789 NTSGGFEL
-797 FNAGI
+797 FNSGI
-802 TDLAPE
+802 SDLAPE

-859 EIPSGAATV
+859 DIPSGAATV
-868 PTPTCTATTASLP
+868 PWLP
-881 PHGTDRVLTRSR
+881 PTVATARSATR
-893 PAVRPRTA
+893 
-901 EGEAALVLASAA
+901 GLVLASAA
-913 EPLPEPPPAQT
+913 EPLPEPSVAPPLAG
-924 APGQCATCGD
+924 ACATCGD
-934 SGLNPCG
+934 PALDTCES
-941 IDCNRREAVEVHLAT
+941 DCNRREAVEVHLAT

-961 GSLLVPV
+961 GSLFVPV
-968 THRNDAGACNLAF
+968 ARRTDSGDCTLAF
-981 TSSCTISL
+981 ASSCTIGL

-1002 SAKVDEFFSST
+1002 SAKVDEFFSSS
-1013 CDALEIAVPEA
+1013 CDAIEITVPEA

-1030 ASLRLLL
+1030 AALRLLV
-1037 RDTSSGATAATFSFD
+1037 RDASSGATAATFSFD

-1082 DKTLRGAVKPYLDSL
+1082 DKTLRGAAKPYLDSL
-1097 LLQGNLANDGDAVPL
+1097 LLRGDLADDGDAVPL
-1112 AMTAALVS
+1112 TITAALVS
-1120 GEHEV
+1120 GEHEL
-1125 PIGGEITVQATR
+1125 PIGGEIAVQATR

-1145 AADATP
+1145 VPDATP

>member
-1 MRRFAVVAR
+1 MRRFATLAR
-10 AAMLAVVIL
+10 TAALVGLVL
-19 PAAHAREF
+19 PTAHAREF
-27 GHVLRTL
+27 GHVFRTL

-49 GDPCLEDLAKQI
+49 DDPCLEDLAKQM

-127 QSASGRRRTAQ
+127 QSASGRRRTTQ

-144 ATGSASVINTIQG
+144 AAGSASVINTIQG

-165 AGRADPVVIAR
+165 AGRADPIVIAR
-176 TAPFAI
+176 SAPFAM

-227 DAPGYALNLV
+227 DAPGYSLNLV
-237 RIPVSVMPGARTRK
+237 RIPVSVTPGSRTRK

-293 VNDRECLAW
+293 VNDRDCLAW
-302 AETIT
+302 AETIA
-307 TGGLESRS
+307 TGGLGPRS
-315 VGLAADDPSKPNGV
+315 VGLVADDLSKPNGV
-329 SRRATLTMGV
+329 SRRATIAMDSS
-339 NPPPAARQGVMA
+339 PPPAARQGVMA
-351 AMQSLRD
+351 AMQSLRA

-373 RRSRLPIPFSQLADV
+373 RRSRLPIPSSQLADV
-388 AGITQ
+388 AGIAQ
-393 VATLIHNT
+393 MAILIHDT
-401 HAALLNHPDSRPCIG
+401 HAALINHPDSRPCIG
-416 YMEVRGHL
+416 YLEVRGHL

-437 DARRHIWEELPGWN
+437 DARRHVWQELPGWN
-451 LAALVRGRQAR
+451 LAALVRSRQAR
-462 DLAAARCRYFSA
+462 DLAAARCRFFA
-474 IGTGDEDGIELIG
+474 AVGTGGEDGIELIG
-487 HVADDPE
+487 HVADAAGPE
-494 QGGICCDEPQPTTPI
+494 VTGADEAGICCEDPQPTTPI

-518 WSILVE
+518 WAILVE
-524 SALLNERLIADTRE
+524 SSLLNERLLADTRE

-543 GQPAGPAGC
+543 GQAAGHGGC
-552 AGPFYGPDPAP
+552 GGPFYGPDPPP
-563 EARAAFNDYV
+563 EARAAFADYV

-587 SDEQNVDDTYARRR
+587 SNEQNVDDSYARRR

-610 SASGPLN
+610 SATGPLN
-617 AQAMQRYSRRL
+617 AQAMQRYTRRL

-638 KTAVGFAHGPDTFG
+638 KTAVGFAHGSDTFG

-688 ELEPGQR
+688 QLEPGQR

-726 IDPGISQTLMLSR
+726 IDPGMSQTLTLSR
-739 AVQSMRTTAHAC
+739 AVHSMRTTAQAC
-751 GRCAGPHA
+751 TRCPGPHA
-759 SGSLP
+759 ADSLP
-764 QLLRLVDQLERR
+764 QMMRMIDQLERK
-776 LPMQTLQA
+776 LPVQTLQA

-802 TDLAPE
+802 SDLAPE
-808 LLGWYGAPG
+808 LLGWYGASG
-817 IDPAAVTS
+817 VDPTAVTS
-825 LFLVGKGFSVH
+825 LFLIGKGFSVH

-859 EIPSGAATV
+859 DIPSGAATV
-868 PTPTCTATTASLP
+868 PWLP
-881 PHGTDRVLTRSR
+881 PTVATARSATR
-893 PAVRPRTA
+893 
-901 EGEAALVLASAA
+901 GLVLASAA
-913 EPLPEPPPAQT
+913 EPLPEPSVAPPLSGA
-924 APGQCATCGD
+924 CATCGD
-934 SGLNPCG
+934 PALDTCES
-941 IDCNRREAVEVHLAT
+941 DCNRREAVEVHLAT

-961 GSLLVPV
+961 GSLFVPV
-968 THRNDAGACNLAF
+968 ARRTDSGDCTLAF
-981 TSSCTISL
+981 ASSCTIGL

-1002 SAKVDEFFSST
+1002 SAKVDEFFSSS
-1013 CDALEIAVPEA
+1013 CDAIEITVPDA
-1024 FIPPPK
+1024 FIPPTK
-1030 ASLRLLL
+1030 AALRLLV
-1037 RDTSSGATAATFSFD
+1037 RDASSGETAATFSFD

-1082 DKTLRGAVKPYLDSL
+1082 DKTVRGAVKPYLDSL
-1097 LLQGNLANDGDAVPL
+1097 LLRGGLADDGDAVPL
-1112 AMTAALVS
+1112 TITAALVS
-1120 GEHEV
+1120 GEHEL
-1125 PIGGEITVQATR
+1125 PIGGEIAVQATR

-1145 AADATP
+1145 VPDATP

>member
-1 MRRFAVVAR
+1 MRRFATLAR
-10 AAMLAVVIL
+10 AAALVGLVL
-19 PAAHAREF
+19 QTAHAREF
-27 GHVLRTL
+27 GHVFRTL

-49 GDPCLEDLAKQI
+49 DDPCLEDLAKQM

-101 LGLFTERTTASIRRS
+101 IGLFTERTTASIRRS

-127 QSASGRRRTAQ
+127 QSASGRRRTTQ

-165 AGRADPVVIAR
+165 AGRTDPVVIAR
-176 TAPFAI
+176 TAPFAM

-227 DAPGYALNLV
+227 DAPGYSLNLV
-237 RIPVSVMPGARTRK
+237 RIPVSVTPGSRTRK

-293 VNDRECLAW
+293 VNDRDCLAW
-302 AETIT
+302 AETIVA
-307 TGGLESRS
+307 GDGRIASRKALPEEAQSRERWGLPRAE
-315 VGLAADDPSKPNGV
+315 PSH
-329 SRRATLTMGV
+329 
-339 NPPPAARQGVMA
+339 RQGVMA
-351 AMQSLRD
+351 AMQSLRA
-358 KLPTIAP
+358 KLPTITP

-373 RRSRLPIPFSQLADV
+373 RRSRLPIPSSQLADV
-388 AGITQ
+388 AGIGQ
-393 VATLIHNT
+393 MAILIHDT
-401 HAALLNHPDSRPCIG
+401 HAALVNHPDSRPCIG
-416 YMEVRGHL
+416 YLEVRGHL

-437 DARRHIWEELPGWN
+437 DARRHVWQELPGWN
-451 LAALVRGRQAR
+451 LAALVRSRQAR
-462 DLAAARCRYFSA
+462 DLAAARCRFFAA
-474 IGTGDEDGIELIG
+474 IGTGGEDGIELIG
-487 HVADDPE
+487 HVADADGPNVTGTDE
-494 QGGICCDEPQPTTPI
+494 AGICCEDPQPTTPI

-518 WSILVE
+518 WAILVE
-524 SALLNERLIADTRE
+524 SSLLNERLLADTRE

-543 GQPAGPAGC
+543 GQAAGPGGC
-552 AGPFYGPDPAP
+552 GGPFYGPDPPP
-563 EARAAFNDYV
+563 EARAAFADYV

-587 SDEQNVDDTYARRR
+587 SNEQNVDDSYARRR

-610 SASGPLN
+610 SATGPLN
-617 AQAMQRYSRRL
+617 AQAMQRYTRRL

-638 KTAVGFAHGPDTFG
+638 KTAVGFAHGSDTFG

-688 ELEPGQR
+688 QLEPGQR

-709 ITLDVRTSWFSL
+709 ITLDVRTNWFSL

-726 IDPGISQTLMLSR
+726 IDPGMSQTLTLSR
-739 AVQSMRTTAHAC
+739 AVQSMRTTAQAC
-751 GRCAGPHA
+751 SRCPGPHA
-759 SGSLP
+759 ADSLP
-764 QLLRLVDQLERR
+764 HMMRMIDQLERK
-776 LPMQTLQA
+776 LPVQTLQA

-789 NTAGGFEL
+789 NTSGGFEL
-797 FNAGI
+797 FNSGI
-802 TDLAPE
+802 SDLAPE

-859 EIPSGAATV
+859 DIPSGAATV
-868 PTPTCTATTASLP
+868 PWLP
-881 PHGTDRVLTRSR
+881 PTVATARSATR
-893 PAVRPRTA
+893 
-901 EGEAALVLASAA
+901 GLVLASAA
-913 EPLPEPPPAQT
+913 EPLPEPSVAPPLAG
-924 APGQCATCGD
+924 ACATCGD
-934 SGLNPCG
+934 PALDTCES
-941 IDCNRREAVEVHLAT
+941 DCNRREAVEVHLAT

-961 GSLLVPV
+961 GSLFVPV
-968 THRNDAGACNLAF
+968 ARRTDSGDCTLAF
-981 TSSCTISL
+981 ASSCTIGL

-1002 SAKVDEFFSST
+1002 SAKVDEFFSSS
-1013 CDALEIAVPEA
+1013 CDAIEITVPEA

-1030 ASLRLLL
+1030 AALRLLV
-1037 RDTSSGATAATFSFD
+1037 RDASSGATAATFSFD

-1082 DKTLRGAVKPYLDSL
+1082 DKTLRGAAKPYLDSL
-1097 LLQGNLANDGDAVPL
+1097 LLRGDLADDGDAVPL
-1112 AMTAALVS
+1112 TITAALVS
-1120 GEHEV
+1120 GEHEL
-1125 PIGGEITVQATR
+1125 PIGGEIAVQATR

-1145 AADATP
+1145 VPDATP

>member
-1 MRRFAVVAR
+1 MRRFATLAR
-10 AAMLAVVIL
+10 TAALVGLVL
-19 PAAHAREF
+19 PTAHAREF
-27 GHVLRTL
+27 GHVFRTL

-49 GDPCLEDLAKQI
+49 DDPCLEDLAKQM

-127 QSASGRRRTAQ
+127 QSASGRRRTTQ

-144 ATGSASVINTIQG
+144 AAGSASVINTIQG

-165 AGRADPVVIAR
+165 AGRADPIVIAR
-176 TAPFAI
+176 SAPFAM

-227 DAPGYALNLV
+227 DAPGYSLNLV
-237 RIPVSVMPGARTRK
+237 RIPVSVTPGSRTRK

-293 VNDRECLAW
+293 VNDRDCLAW
-302 AETIT
+302 AETIA
-307 TGGLESRS
+307 TGGLGPRS
-315 VGLAADDPSKPNGV
+315 VGLVADDLSKPNGV
-329 SRRATLTMGV
+329 SRRATIAMDSS
-339 NPPPAARQGVMA
+339 PPPAARQGVMA
-351 AMQSLRD
+351 AMQSLRA
-358 KLPTIAP
+358 KLPTITP

-373 RRSRLPIPFSQLADV
+373 RRSRLPIPSSQLADV
-388 AGITQ
+388 AGIAQ
-393 VATLIHNT
+393 MAILIHDT
-401 HAALLNHPDSRPCIG
+401 HAALVNHPDSRPCIG
-416 YMEVRGHL
+416 YLEVRGHL

-437 DARRHIWEELPGWN
+437 DARRHVWQELPGWN
-451 LAALVRGRQAR
+451 LAALVRSRQAR
-462 DLAAARCRYFSA
+462 DLAAARCRFFSA
-474 IGTGDEDGIELIG
+474 IGTGGENGIELIG
-487 HVADDPE
+487 HAADAAGPDVTGADE
-494 QGGICCDEPQPTTPI
+494 AGICCEDPQPTTPI

-518 WSILVE
+518 WAILVE
-524 SALLNERLIADTRE
+524 SSLLNERLLADTRE

-543 GQPAGPAGC
+543 GQAAGHGGC
-552 AGPFYGPDPAP
+552 GGPFYGPDPPP
-563 EARAAFNDYV
+563 EARAAFADYV

-587 SDEQNVDDTYARRR
+587 SNEQNVDDSYARRR

-610 SASGPLN
+610 SATGPLN
-617 AQAMQRYSRRL
+617 AQAMQRYTRRL

-638 KTAVGFAHGPDTFG
+638 KTAVGFAHGSDTFG

-688 ELEPGQR
+688 QLEPGQR

-726 IDPGISQTLMLSR
+726 IDPGMSQTLTLSR
-739 AVQSMRTTAHAC
+739 AVHSMRTTAQAC
-751 GRCAGPHA
+751 TRCPGPHA
-759 SGSLP
+759 ADSLP
-764 QLLRLVDQLERR
+764 QMMRMIDQLERK
-776 LPMQTLQA
+776 LPVQTLQA

-797 FNAGI
+797 FNSGI
-802 TDLAPE
+802 SDLAPE

-817 IDPAAVTS
+817 IDPTAVTS
-825 LFLVGKGFSVH
+825 LFLIGKGFSVH

-859 EIPSGAATV
+859 DIPSGAATV
-868 PTPTCTATTASLP
+868 PWLP
-881 PHGTDRVLTRSR
+881 PTVATARSANR
-893 PAVRPRTA
+893 
-901 EGEAALVLASAA
+901 GLVLASAA
-913 EPLPEPPPAQT
+913 EPLPEPSVAPPLSGA
-924 APGQCATCGD
+924 CATCGD
-934 SGLNPCG
+934 PALDTCES
-941 IDCNRREAVEVHLAT
+941 DCNRREAVEVHLAT

-961 GSLLVPV
+961 GSLFVPV
-968 THRNDAGACNLAF
+968 ARRTDSGDCTLAF
-981 TSSCTISL
+981 ASSCTIGL

-1002 SAKVDEFFSST
+1002 SAKVDEFFSSS
-1013 CDALEIAVPEA
+1013 CDAIEITVPDA
-1024 FIPPPK
+1024 FIPPTK
-1030 ASLRLLL
+1030 AALRLLV
-1037 RDTSSGATAATFSFD
+1037 RDASSGETAATFSFD

-1082 DKTLRGAVKPYLDSL
+1082 DKTVRGAVKPYLDSL
-1097 LLQGNLANDGDAVPL
+1097 LLRGGLADDGEAVPL

-1125 PIGGEITVQATR
+1125 PIGGEIAVQATR

-1145 AADATP
+1145 VPDATP

>member
-1 MRRFAVVAR
+1 MRRFATLAR
-10 AAMLAVVIL
+10 AAALVGLVL
-19 PAAHAREF
+19 QTAHAREF
-27 GHVLRTL
+27 GHVFRTL

-49 GDPCLEDLAKQI
+49 DDPCLEDLAKQM

-101 LGLFTERTTASIRRS
+101 IGLFTERTTASIRRS

-127 QSASGRRRTAQ
+127 QSASGRRRTTQ

-176 TAPFAI
+176 TAPFAM

-213 LNELRRVNEGDDSS
+213 LSQLRRVNEGDDTADS
-227 DAPGYALNLV
+227 PGYSLNLV
-237 RIPVSVMPGARTRK
+237 RIPVSVTPGSRTRK

-293 VNDRECLAW
+293 VNDRDCLAW
-302 AETIT
+302 AETIVA
-307 TGGLESRS
+307 GDGRIASRKALPEEAQSRERWGLPRAE
-315 VGLAADDPSKPNGV
+315 PSH
-329 SRRATLTMGV
+329 
-339 NPPPAARQGVMA
+339 RQGVMA
-351 AMQSLRD
+351 AMQSLRA
-358 KLPTIAP
+358 KLPTITP

-373 RRSRLPIPFSQLADV
+373 RWSRLPIPSSQLADV
-388 AGITQ
+388 AGIGQ
-393 VATLIHNT
+393 MAILIHDT
-401 HAALLNHPDSRPCIG
+401 HAALVNHPDSRPCIG
-416 YMEVRGHL
+416 YLEVRGHL

-437 DARRHIWEELPGWN
+437 DARRHVWQELPGWN
-451 LAALVRGRQAR
+451 LAALVRSRQAR
-462 DLAAARCRYFSA
+462 DLAAARCRFFAA
-474 IGTGDEDGIELIG
+474 IGTGGEDGIELIG
-487 HVADDPE
+487 HVADADGPNVTGTDE
-494 QGGICCDEPQPTTPI
+494 AGICCEDPQPTTPI

-518 WSILVE
+518 WAILVE
-524 SALLNERLIADTRE
+524 SSLLNERLLADTRE

-543 GQPAGPAGC
+543 GQAAGPGGC
-552 AGPFYGPDPAP
+552 GGPFYGPDPPP
-563 EARAAFNDYV
+563 EARAAFADYV

-587 SDEQNVDDTYARRR
+587 SNEQNVDDSYARRR

-610 SASGPLN
+610 SATGPLN
-617 AQAMQRYSRRL
+617 AQAMQRYTRRL

-638 KTAVGFAHGPDTFG
+638 KTAVGFAHGSDTFG

-688 ELEPGQR
+688 QLEPGQR

-709 ITLDVRTSWFSL
+709 ITLDVRTNWFSL

-726 IDPGISQTLMLSR
+726 IDPGMSQTLTLSR
-739 AVQSMRTTAHAC
+739 AVQSMRTTAQAC
-751 GRCAGPHA
+751 SRCPGPHA
-759 SGSLP
+759 ADSLP
-764 QLLRLVDQLERR
+764 HMMRMIDQLERK
-776 LPMQTLQA
+776 LPVQTLQA

-789 NTAGGFEL
+789 NTSGGFEL
-797 FNAGI
+797 FNSGI
-802 TDLAPE
+802 SDLAPE

-859 EIPSGAATV
+859 DIPSGAATV
-868 PTPTCTATTASLP
+868 PWLP
-881 PHGTDRVLTRSR
+881 PTVATARSATR
-893 PAVRPRTA
+893 
-901 EGEAALVLASAA
+901 GLVLASAA
-913 EPLPEPPPAQT
+913 EPLPEPSVAPPLAG
-924 APGQCATCGD
+924 ACATCGD
-934 SGLNPCG
+934 PALDTCES
-941 IDCNRREAVEVHLAT
+941 DCNRREAVEVHLAT

-961 GSLLVPV
+961 GSLFVPV
-968 THRNDAGACNLAF
+968 ARRTDSGDCTLAF
-981 TSSCTISL
+981 ASSCTIGL

-1002 SAKVDEFFSST
+1002 SAKVDEFFSSS
-1013 CDALEIAVPEA
+1013 CDAIEITVPEA

-1030 ASLRLLL
+1030 AALRLLV
-1037 RDTSSGATAATFSFD
+1037 RDASSGATAATFSFD

-1082 DKTLRGAVKPYLDSL
+1082 DKTLRGAAKPYLDSL
-1097 LLQGNLANDGDAVPL
+1097 LLRGDLADDGDAVPL
-1112 AMTAALVS
+1112 TITAALVS
-1120 GEHEV
+1120 GEHEL
-1125 PIGGEITVQATR
+1125 PIGGEIAVQATR

-1145 AADATP
+1145 VPDATP

>member
-1 MRRFAVVAR
+1 MRRFATLAR
-10 AAMLAVVIL
+10 TAALVGLVL
-19 PAAHAREF
+19 PTAHAREF
-27 GHVLRTL
+27 GHVFRTL

-49 GDPCLEDLAKQI
+49 DDPCLEDLAKQM

-127 QSASGRRRTAQ
+127 QSASGRRRTPQ

-144 ATGSASVINTIQG
+144 AGGSASVINTIQG

-165 AGRADPVVIAR
+165 AGRADPIVIAR
-176 TAPFAI
+176 SAPFAM

-227 DAPGYALNLV
+227 DAPGYSLNLV
-237 RIPVSVMPGARTRK
+237 RIPVSVTPGSRTRK

-293 VNDRECLAW
+293 VNDRDCLAW
-302 AETIT
+302 AETIA
-307 TGGLESRS
+307 TGGLGPRS
-315 VGLAADDPSKPNGV
+315 VGLVADDLSKPNGV
-329 SRRATLTMGV
+329 SRRATIAMDSS
-339 NPPPAARQGVMA
+339 PPPAARQGVMA
-351 AMQSLRD
+351 AMQSLRA
-358 KLPTIAP
+358 KLPTITP

-373 RRSRLPIPFSQLADV
+373 RRSRLPIPSSQLADV
-388 AGITQ
+388 AGIAQ
-393 VATLIHNT
+393 MAILIHDT
-401 HAALLNHPDSRPCIG
+401 HAALVNHPDSRPCIG
-416 YMEVRGHL
+416 YLEVRGHL

-437 DARRHIWEELPGWN
+437 DARRHVWQELPGWN
-451 LAALVRGRQAR
+451 LAALVRSRQAR
-462 DLAAARCRYFSA
+462 DLAAARCRFFSA
-474 IGTGDEDGIELIG
+474 IGTGGENGIELIG
-487 HVADDPE
+487 HAADAAGPDVTGADE
-494 QGGICCDEPQPTTPI
+494 AGICCEDPQPTTPI

-518 WSILVE
+518 WAILVE
-524 SALLNERLIADTRE
+524 SSLLNERLLADTRE

-543 GQPAGPAGC
+543 GQAAGHGGC
-552 AGPFYGPDPAP
+552 GGPFYGPDPPP
-563 EARAAFNDYV
+563 EARAAFADYV

-587 SDEQNVDDTYARRR
+587 SNEQNVDDSYARRR

-610 SASGPLN
+610 SATGPLN
-617 AQAMQRYSRRL
+617 AQAMQRYTRRL

-638 KTAVGFAHGPDTFG
+638 KTAVGFAHGSDTFG

-688 ELEPGQR
+688 QLEPGQR

-726 IDPGISQTLMLSR
+726 IDPGMSQTLTLSR
-739 AVQSMRTTAHAC
+739 AVHSMRTTAQAC
-751 GRCAGPHA
+751 TRCPGPHA
-759 SGSLP
+759 ADSLP
-764 QLLRLVDQLERR
+764 HMMRMIDQLERK
-776 LPMQTLQA
+776 LPVQTLQA

-797 FNAGI
+797 FNSGI
-802 TDLAPE
+802 SDLAPE

-817 IDPAAVTS
+817 IDPTAVTS
-825 LFLVGKGFSVH
+825 LFLIGKGFSVH

-859 EIPSGAATV
+859 DIPSGAATV
-868 PTPTCTATTASLP
+868 PWLP
-881 PHGTDRVLTRSR
+881 PTVATARSANR
-893 PAVRPRTA
+893 
-901 EGEAALVLASAA
+901 GLVLASAA
-913 EPLPEPPPAQT
+913 EPLPEPSVAPPLSGA
-924 APGQCATCGD
+924 CATCGD
-934 SGLNPCG
+934 PALDTCES
-941 IDCNRREAVEVHLAT
+941 DCNRREAVEVHLAT

-961 GSLLVPV
+961 GSLFVPV
-968 THRNDAGACNLAF
+968 ARRTDSGDCTLAF
-981 TSSCTISL
+981 ASSCTIGL

-1002 SAKVDEFFSST
+1002 SAKVDEFFSSS
-1013 CDALEIAVPEA
+1013 CDAIEITVPDA
-1024 FIPPPK
+1024 FIPPTK
-1030 ASLRLLL
+1030 AALRLLV
-1037 RDTSSGATAATFSFD
+1037 RDASSGETAATFSFD

-1082 DKTLRGAVKPYLDSL
+1082 DKTVRGAVKPYLDSL
-1097 LLQGNLANDGDAVPL
+1097 LLRGGLADDGDAVPL
-1112 AMTAALVS
+1112 TITAALVS
-1120 GEHEV
+1120 GEHEL
-1125 PIGGEITVQATR
+1125 PIGGEIAVQATR

-1145 AADATP
+1145 VPDATP

>member
-1 MRRFAVVAR
+1 
-10 AAMLAVVIL
+10 
-19 PAAHAREF
+19 
-27 GHVLRTL
+27 
-34 AAPLQAAH
+34 
-42 RIPPPPS
+42 
-49 GDPCLEDLAKQI
+49 
-61 DWLEHH
+61 
-67 LACYGTVVAK
+67 
-77 QPDVWGQSRLT
+77 
-88 RARLE
+88 
-93 YEEEMRKQ
+93 
-101 LGLFTERTTASIRRS
+101 
-116 DQAYLGMALAL
+116 
-127 QSASGRRRTAQ
+127 
-138 DVAVPD
+138 
-144 ATGSASVINTIQG
+144 
-157 LIPTGNES
+157 
-165 AGRADPVVIAR
+165 
-176 TAPFAI
+176 
-182 PPNPAGFQF
+182 
-191 DDAPLSLEPTV
+191 
-202 HLDQLSRYLNH
+202 
-213 LNELRRVNEGDDSS
+213 
-227 DAPGYALNLV
+227 
-237 RIPVSVMPGARTRK
+237 
-251 GHGAEITVIAEPCLG
+251 
-266 DDLLPTT
+266 
-273 FRSLVIN
+273 
-280 DLVDVIAPALTWA
+280 
-293 VNDRECLAW
+293 
-302 AETIT
+302 
-307 TGGLESRS
+307 
-315 VGLAADDPSKPNGV
+315 
-329 SRRATLTMGV
+329 
-339 NPPPAARQGVMA
+339 MA
-351 AMQSLRD
+351 AMQSLRA

-388 AGITQ
+388 AGIAQ
-393 VATLIHNT
+393 VATLIHDT

-437 DARRHIWEELPGWN
+437 DARRHLWQELPGLN

-462 DLAAARCRYFSA
+462 DLAAARCRFFSA

-487 HVADDPE
+487 HAADGPDP
-494 QGGICCDEPQPTTPI
+494 GGICCDEPQPTAPI

-524 SALLNERLIADTRE
+524 SSLLNERLIADTRE

-543 GQPAGPAGC
+543 GQSGGPAGC

-587 SDEQNVDDTYARRR
+587 SNEQNVDDSYARRR

-617 AQAMQRYSRRL
+617 AQAMQRYTRRL

-726 IDPGISQTLMLSR
+726 IDPGISQTLTLSR

-797 FNAGI
+797 FSAGI
-802 TDLAPE
+802 SDLAPE

-868 PTPTCTATTASLP
+868 PAPTCTATTRPPAS
-881 PHGTDRVLTRSR
+881 HGMGCALSGSR
-893 PAVRPRTA
+893 PAARPRTA
-901 EGEAALVLASAA
+901 GGETGLLLASAA
-913 EPLPEPPPAQT
+913 EPLPAPPQM
-924 APGQCATCGD
+924 APGACATCGD
-934 SGLNPCG
+934 SGLDPSS

-968 THRNDAGACNLAF
+968 THRTDVDACSLAF
-981 TSSCTISL
+981 TSSCAISL
-989 TFTVTK
+989 TFTISK
-995 ATGSKTE
+995 ATGSKTD

-1013 CDALEIAVPEA
+1013 CDAVEIAVPDA

-1030 ASLRLLL
+1030 TALRLLL

-1066 GAQLRNFIGDT
+1066 GAQMRNFIGDT

-1097 LLQGNLANDGDAVPL
+1097 LLQGDLADDGDAVPL

-1125 PIGGEITVQATR
+1125 PIGGEMAVQATR

>member
-1 MRRFAVVAR
+1 MRRFATLAR
-10 AAMLAVVIL
+10 AAALVGLVL
-19 PAAHAREF
+19 QTAHAREF
-27 GHVLRTL
+27 GHVFRTL

-49 GDPCLEDLAKQI
+49 DDPCLEDLAKQM

-101 LGLFTERTTASIRRS
+101 IGLFTERTTASIRRS

-127 QSASGRRRTAQ
+127 QSASGRRRTTQ

-176 TAPFAI
+176 TAPFAM

-227 DAPGYALNLV
+227 DAPGYSLNLV
-237 RIPVSVMPGARTRK
+237 RIPVSVTPGSRTRK

-293 VNDRECLAW
+293 VNDRDCLAW
-302 AETIT
+302 AETIVA
-307 TGGLESRS
+307 GDGRIASRKALPEEAQSRERWGLPRAE
-315 VGLAADDPSKPNGV
+315 PSH
-329 SRRATLTMGV
+329 
-339 NPPPAARQGVMA
+339 RQGVMA
-351 AMQSLRD
+351 AMQSLRA
-358 KLPTIAP
+358 KLPTITP

-373 RRSRLPIPFSQLADV
+373 RRSRLPIPSSQLADV
-388 AGITQ
+388 AGIGQ
-393 VATLIHNT
+393 MAILIHDT
-401 HAALLNHPDSRPCIG
+401 HAALVNHPDSRPCIG
-416 YMEVRGHL
+416 YLEVRGHL

-437 DARRHIWEELPGWN
+437 DARRHVWQELPGWN
-451 LAALVRGRQAR
+451 LAALVRSRQAR
-462 DLAAARCRYFSA
+462 DLAAARCRFFAA
-474 IGTGDEDGIELIG
+474 IGTGGEDGIELIG
-487 HVADDPE
+487 HVADADGPNVTGTDE
-494 QGGICCDEPQPTTPI
+494 AGICCEDPQPTTPI

-518 WSILVE
+518 WAILVE
-524 SALLNERLIADTRE
+524 SSLLNERLLADTRE

-543 GQPAGPAGC
+543 GQAAGPGGC
-552 AGPFYGPDPAP
+552 GGPFYGPDPPP
-563 EARAAFNDYV
+563 EARAAFADYV

-587 SDEQNVDDTYARRR
+587 SNEQNVDDSYARRR

-610 SASGPLN
+610 SATGPLN
-617 AQAMQRYSRRL
+617 AQAMQRYTRRL

-638 KTAVGFAHGPDTFG
+638 KTAVGFAHGSDTFG

-688 ELEPGQR
+688 QLEPGQR

-726 IDPGISQTLMLSR
+726 IDPGISQTLTLSR

-802 TDLAPE
+802 SDLAPE

-836 DTRVIAGGRPARFR
+836 DTRASWIPA
-850 LLSREIIQV
+850 
-859 EIPSGAATV
+859 
-868 PTPTCTATTASLP
+868 
-881 PHGTDRVLTRSR
+881 
-893 PAVRPRTA
+893 
-901 EGEAALVLASAA
+901 
-913 EPLPEPPPAQT
+913 
-924 APGQCATCGD
+924 
-934 SGLNPCG
+934 
-941 IDCNRREAVEVHLAT
+941 
-956 PYGVT
+956 
-961 GSLLVPV
+961 
-968 THRNDAGACNLAF
+968 
-981 TSSCTISL
+981 
-989 TFTVTK
+989 
-995 ATGSKTE
+995 
-1002 SAKVDEFFSST
+1002 
-1013 CDALEIAVPEA
+1013 
-1024 FIPPPK
+1024 
-1030 ASLRLLL
+1030 
-1037 RDTSSGATAATFSFD
+1037 
-1052 DPFFDARRSRYVIA
+1052 
-1066 GAQLRNFIGDT
+1066 
-1077 SRPAT
+1077 
-1082 DKTLRGAVKPYLDSL
+1082 
-1097 LLQGNLANDGDAVPL
+1097 
-1112 AMTAALVS
+1112 
-1120 GEHEV
+1120 
-1125 PIGGEITVQATR
+1125 
-1137 RGKTTTEP
+1137 
-1145 AADATP
+1145 